1 MSAEE
6 RREYQ
11 TTMGQTAKLWMEQF
25 FDSEDYAGMTTEERA
40 AQVEAI
46 VKSAEKVAKDTVAET
61 MGIGNPKALDA
72 DISKEVERLEL
83 AGESGFAPSY
93 PSSKQFTDPKN
104 KEKQYT
110 FSAEELAQWQQIYR
124 EEYEKLFNEVMNTSK
139 YKNADDKKKA
149 EMLADARS
157 EARDDAKDAFIE
169 ALKKA
174 GIRAEKKPKK

>member
-1 MSAEE
+1 M
-6 RREYQ
+6 
-11 TTMGQTAKLWMEQF
+11 
-25 FDSEDYAGMTTEERA
+25 
-40 AQVEAI
+40 
-46 VKSAEKVAKDTVAET
+46 KSAEKIAKDTVAET
-61 MGIGNPKALDA
+61 MGIDNPKALDA

-93 PSSKQFTDPKN
+93 PASKQFTDPKN

-110 FSAEELAQWQQIYR
+110 FSAEGLAQWQQIYR